1 MKKILTIWSRAT
13 QVLGEG
19 ARGEGKMKGEGGLS
33 KDTSGSKDTLYSSHV
48 HTSRRRLFTIIK
60 SMRIIE
66 RVVLILHRGA
76 ANQHQEMKQSTI
88 ITPSPTGRID
98 DYRNTVREK

>member
-1 MKKILTIWSRAT
+1 MIFEIENEKNIDNMVYRAT

-33 KDTSGSKDTLYSSHV
+33 KDTSGLKDTLYSSHV

-60 SMRIIE
+60 SMRG
-66 RVVLILHRGA
+66 L
-76 ANQHQEMKQSTI
+76 
-88 ITPSPTGRID
+88 
-98 DYRNTVREK
+98 

>member
-1 MKKILTIWSRAT
+1 MDIKAILRIVYNNKKY
-13 QVLGEG
+13 E
-19 ARGEGKMKGEGGLS
+19 
-33 KDTSGSKDTLYSSHV
+33 
-48 HTSRRRLFTIIK
+48 
-60 SMRIIE
+60 RIIE